1 MATLRLVWHQITT
14 TSWLCDSLVLG
25 TAVAVISSTC
35 TLAFTSAMMQLPMS
49 SPEASSYYASS
60 SAIQKVVV
68 SSTCLECNALQLYN
82 NITKPPGYTSTL
94 LEFASDTMVTETIM
108 SFVISFIIVAF
119 ALFLAHEMR

>member
-1 MATLRLVWHQITT
+1 MATIRLVWHQITT

-25 TAVAVISSTC
+25 IAVAIVSSTC
-35 TLAFTSAMMQLPMS
+35 TLAFTSAMMQIPKTKI
-49 SPEASSYYASS
+49 EALYYTSS
-60 SAIQKVVV
+60 SAIQKVVI
-68 SSTCLECNALQLYN
+68 SSICLECNALQLFN
-82 NITKPPGYTSTL
+82 NITTPPGYTSTL

>member
-1 MATLRLVWHQITT
+1 MATLRLVWHQITS
-14 TSWLCDSLVLG
+14 TSWLCDSLLLG
-25 TAVAVISSTC
+25 IAVAVISSTC
-35 TLAFTSAMMQLPMS
+35 TLAFTSAMMQLPKTS
-49 SPEASSYYASS
+49 SEASYYTSS
-60 SAIQKVVV
+60 SAIQKVVI

-94 LEFASDTMVTETIM
+94 LEFASDTMVTETVM